1 MKVGDLV
8 RWSLWPQNGPAALG
22 RLNEIGIVIDIGWTQ
37 NWIWVKWPSSDEL
50 TLARRD
56 ALVVQ

>member
-8 RWSLWPQNGPAALG
+8 RWTKRAARAKG
-22 RLNEIGIVIDIGWTQ
+22 DHIGIVVDIGWTQ
-37 NWIWVKWPSSDEL
+37 NWIWVKWPFSEKL

-56 ALVVQ
+56 ALVVI

>member
-1 MKVGDLV
+1 VKVGDLV
-8 RWSLWPQNGPAALG
+8 CWTERAA
-22 RLNEIGIVIDIGWTQ
+22 RLNGDHIGIVVDIGWTQ
-37 NWIWVKWPSSDEL
+37 NWIWVKWPACDEL

>member
-1 MKVGDLV
+1 MKIGDLV
-8 RWSLWPQNGPAALG
+8 CWTKRAAQDYG
-22 RLNEIGIVIDIGWTQ
+22 DYIGIVVDIGWTQ